1 MCQTEPVLLHRET
14 IGTACLSGALVYLSL
29 DAMEFDT
36 AISVSVA
43 GLIVV
48 LVREI
53 SIKFNWHLPKLS
65 KD

>member
-29 DAMEFDT
+29 DSMEFDT

-53 SIKFNWHLPKLS
+53 SIKYNWHLPKLS

>member
-53 SIKFNWHLPKLS
+53 SIKYNWHLPKLP